1 MRKVTVVLPVY
12 NGSKYLKETIDSVL
26 NQTFTDFDFLIIN
39 DVSTD
44 NSEEVILSFS
54 DPRIKYH
61 LNEKN
66 LGSIGAPVKGMNMS
80 QTKYIARIDQD
91 DIWLSTKL
99 EKQIKLMDADSKIGI
114 CGTSIE
120 LFGDREGVKIF
131 PVTNEYLKVGFLFFC
146 CMSHPSVVF
155 RKSFLDE
162 TGVTY
167 NEAYR
172 LADDYKMWIDCIELT
187 QIYNIPEPLVR
198 YRQHEEQ
205 ICSVANASK
214 QMQVQNKVRME
225 MLERISLKFTPEEKE
240 FHISR
245 YVDGKI
251 ESIADYK
258 KFVKW
263 SNVICQRNY
272 ESGKYVDGGVLRNEL
287 NYRLQI
293 FLKGY
298 VLDKYFKQMN
308 MKSLIPYFI
317 SFNWI
322 YLSVRR
328 NLGITKQCILK

>member
-1 MRKVTVVLPVY
+1 MKKITVVLPVY
-12 NGSKYLKETIDSVL
+12 NGSKYLKETIESVL

-44 NSEEVILSFS
+44 NSEEVILSFT
-54 DPRIKYH
+54 DPRIKYC
-61 LNEKN
+61 LNQKN

-80 QTKYIARIDQD
+80 LTEYIARIDQD
-91 DIWLSTKL
+91 DIWLPTKL
-99 EKQIKLMDADSKIGI
+99 EKQIQRLDADPRIGI

-162 TGVTY
+162 TGVMY

-172 LADDYKMWIDCIELT
+172 LADDYKMWVDCIDLT
-187 QIYNIPEPLVR
+187 EIYNIPEPLVR

-214 QMQVQNKVRME
+214 QMLVQNKVRME
-225 MLERISLKFTPEEKE
+225 MLERISSKFTQEEKE
-240 FHISR
+240 FHMNR
-245 YVDGKI
+245 FVEGKI
-251 ESIADYK
+251 ESIVDYK

-263 SNVICQRNY
+263 SNVICQRNA
-272 ESGKYVDGGVLRNEL
+272 EDGEYIDKDAIKTEL
-287 NYRLQI
+287 HYHLQI

-298 VLDKYFKQMN
+298 ILDKFFRQMN
-308 MKSLIPYFI
+308 LESLIRYFI
-317 SFNWI
+317 SFNWV
-322 YLSVRR
+322 YLGFRR
-328 NLGITKQCILK
+328 NLGIARQCVLK

>member
-1 MRKVTVVLPVY
+1 MKKVTVVLPVY

-26 NQTFTDFDFLIIN
+26 NQTFADFDFLIIN
-39 DVSTD
+39 DVSAD
-44 NSEEVILSFS
+44 NSEEVILSYR

-61 LNEKN
+61 LNETN
-66 LGSIGAPVKGMNMS
+66 LGSIGAPLKGMSMS
-80 QTKYIARIDQD
+80 HTEYIARIDQD
-91 DIWLSTKL
+91 DIWLPTKL

-120 LFGDREGVKIF
+120 LFGDREGIKIF
-131 PVTNEYLKVGFLFFC
+131 PVTNEQLKVGFLFFC

-172 LADDYKMWIDCIELT
+172 LADDYKMWVDCIELT

-198 YRQHEEQ
+198 YRQHAEQ

-214 QMQVQNKVRME
+214 QMLVQNKVRME
-225 MLERISLKFTPEEKE
+225 MLERISLNFTPEERK
-240 FHISR
+240 FHINR
-245 YVDGKI
+245 FVDGKI

-263 SNVICQRNY
+263 SNIICERND
-272 ESGKYVDGGVLRNEL
+272 ESGKYIDGDVLRNEL
-287 NYRLQI
+287 NYRSQI

-298 VLDKYFKQMN
+298 ILQKFFKQMN
-308 MKSLIPYFI
+308 VLSLFRYFI

-322 YLSVRR
+322 YLSVKR
-328 NLGITKQCILK
+328 NLGIVKQCILK